1 MTVMNTML
9 ERVTDAWAKAWGN
22 GDTAAFEG
30 LVDAGY
36 VRHSKSGE
44 ESIQLVVHQIEEQH
58 AAFSGFSM
66 RILHAIEDHNLVAIH
81 WESTGTHTGEF
92 MGVPPTGR
100 TVTVTGASFVGHRD
114 GKITDESVVWDP
126 REMLSAVGIWYLGDH
141 RKRST

>member
-1 MTVMNTML
+1 MNTML
-9 ERVTDAWAKAWGN
+9 ERVTDAWTKAWGD

-30 LVDAGY
+30 LVDADY

-44 ESIQLVVHQIEEQH
+44 ESIEQVVRQIEEQH

-66 RILHAIEDHNLVAIH
+66 RILRAIEDLNLVAIH

-92 MGVPPTGR
+92 MDVPPTGR
-100 TVTVTGASFVGHRD
+100 TVTVTGASFVSHRD

-126 REMLSAVGIWYLGDH
+126 REMLSAVGILHLGDQ
-141 RKRST
+141 RKRSN